1 MAPKAGVGFAYTP
14 GLVGV
19 PTHLKTT
26 THTVRMENKLDLLM
40 DSLGTFYETNTE
52 YIEEIKRIVNYESEV
67 SLRVL
72 DWFVTNYVKKYI
84 IIIDSG
90 NGQGF
95 NVYHDYKLQLKSYS
109 KSHFDPFCRKNKITY
124 FYKDDK
130 ESIPTSC
137 GQLCF
142 FRWCFEKKILDYVK
156 NNLEEIETDM
166 RASLSQPT
174 KAGTKKRQPLSVS
187 ASKSMTKRDVKYTVT
202 W

>member
-1 MAPKAGVGFAYTP
+1 M
-14 GLVGV
+14 
-19 PTHLKTT
+19 
-26 THTVRMENKLDLLM
+26 DLLM
-40 DSLGTFYETNTE
+40 ASLGVFYKNVPE
-52 YIEEIKRIVNYESEV
+52 YIEEIKRIVNYESEI

-90 NGQGF
+90 DGQGF

-109 KSHFDPFCRKNKITY
+109 KSHFDPFCRKNKIMY
-124 FYKDDK
+124 FYLDDM

-142 FRWCFEKKILDYVK
+142 FRWCFERKILDYVK
-156 NNLEEIETDM
+156 DNLEDIETDM
-166 RASLSQPT
+166 RASIPQPNKSQN
-174 KAGTKKRQPLSVS
+174 KKRQPLSVS
-187 ASKSMTKRDVKYTVT
+187 ASKSMTRRDVKYTVT